1 MQRPCKPLRQAQGG
15 KQDEYASGNDESI
28 YPMKTRRQNRGFT
41 LIELLVVIAVIAIL
55 IALLMPAVQAA
66 REAARRMTCKNNLK
80 QIGLAL
86 HNYHDVHRSMP
97 FGCGFDNDVLIST
110 QGTLDDRRYSA
121 HSQILPFLEQKNV
134 YDLLDF
140 NVAPFHPFINAAV
153 AEQSVPGFDLT
164 TVDNGFAASI
174 VMSVLLC
181 PSDIDRLQIVWAHNN
196 YRACNG
202 ADWSG
207 RDGNGMFGQISSVRM
222 RDVTDGQAN
231 TAMFSERCKGTPD
244 HNVRDH
250 LSDIYVMPGIWSND
264 TFRDFCGSQSP
275 ASAAAWPHNIDSG
288 QNWLSG
294 NFNWTRYNHVLG
306 PNRVSCKNGLAWDGV
321 IMSASSRHT
330 GGVNLCLVDGSVRFV
345 GDSVAEEIWT
355 ALGTISGG
363 ETIGE
368 Y

>member
-1 MQRPCKPLRQAQGG
+1 MRHTKPARA
-15 KQDEYASGNDESI
+15 
-28 YPMKTRRQNRGFT
+28 FT

-66 REAARRMTCKNNLK
+66 REAARRMSCKNNMK

-86 HNYHDVHRSMP
+86 HNYHDVHRCMP
-97 FGCGFDNDVLIST
+97 FGCGFDNDGSVST

-121 HSQILPFLEQKNV
+121 HSQILPFLDQKNV
-134 YDLLDF
+134 YELLNF
-140 NVAPFHPFINAAV
+140 NVAPFHPFTNAAV
-153 AEQSVPGFDLT
+153 DEQQVAGFDLT
-164 TVDNGFAASI
+164 TIDNGIAASTVI
-174 VMSVLLC
+174 STLLC
-181 PSDIDRLQIVWAHNN
+181 PSDIDRLQIVWGHTN
-196 YRACNG
+196 YRASNG

-207 RDGNGMFGQISSVRM
+207 RNGNGMFGQISRVRL
-222 RDVTDGQAN
+222 RDVTDGTTN

-244 HNVRDH
+244 HNTKDY

-264 TFRDFCGSQSP
+264 TFRDFCGSHSP
-275 ASAAAWPHNIDSG
+275 ETAAAWTHNIDSG

-294 NFNWTRYNHVLG
+294 NFNWTRYNHVLP
-306 PNRVSCKNGLAWDGV
+306 PNRVSCKNGLTWDGV
-321 IMSASSRHT
+321 SMSASSRHT
-330 GGVNLCLVDGSVRFV
+330 GGVNVTLADGSTRFV
-345 GDSVAEEIWT
+345 SDNVDENIWS